1 MAFPSSPT
9 NGQTVVVNN
18 VTYVYNSTLGVWDT
32 QGSVSTASPVSSVAG
47 RTGTVT
53 LTAADI
59 AAGTF
64 PGALTAG
71 STLTVVG
78 TTTLAAVSATT
89 GTFSSTL
96 SFPGGSGIN
105 SSGDFIARRSSGA
118 TGVYYFVTA
127 GGVYLYY
134 DGSAFNLNGGSIFNI
149 SCPTAVTGAIT
160 ATGTV
165 TAGYSDAR
173 LKTDIVKIENALDK
187 IDQLA
192 GVTFNPNDKAL
203 ELGITDTSRQVGLI
217 AGAVQVVQPEA
228 VKPAP
233 FDLAADGSSKSGEN
247 YLTVQY
253 EKLVPLLV
261 EAIKELRAEINTLKG
276 TK

>member
-9 NGQTVVVNN
+9 NGQTTTLNN
-18 VTYVYNSTLGVWDT
+18 ITYVYNSTLGTWDV
-32 QGSVSTASPVSSVAG
+32 QGSISTASPVSSVAG
-47 RTGTVT
+47 RTGAVT
-53 LTAADI
+53 LTAADVGS
-59 AAGTF
+59 GTW
-64 PGALTAG
+64 PGAMTAG
-71 STLTVVG
+71 SSLTVVG
-78 TTTLAAVSATT
+78 STTLAAVSATT
-89 GTFSSTL
+89 GSFSGQVT
-96 SFPGGSGIN
+96 FPGGSFIN
-105 SSGDFIARRSSGA
+105 SAGDFVARRSSGS

-134 DGSAFNLNGGSIFNI
+134 DGTNFNLNGGSAFNI

-173 LKTDIVKIENALDK
+173 LKTDIAKIENALDK

-192 GVTFNPNDKAL
+192 GVTFLPNDKAI
-203 ELGITDTSRQVGLI
+203 ELGITDTSRQVGLM
-217 AGAVQVVQPEA
+217 AGAVQAVQPEA

-233 FDLAADGSSKSGEN
+233 FDIATDGTSKSGEN